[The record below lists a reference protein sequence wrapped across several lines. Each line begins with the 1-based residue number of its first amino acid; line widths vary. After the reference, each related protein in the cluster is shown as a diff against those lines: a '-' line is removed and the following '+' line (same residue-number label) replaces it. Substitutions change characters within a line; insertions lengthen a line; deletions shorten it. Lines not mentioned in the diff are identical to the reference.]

1 MYESILAKIPPR
13 VVLDPY
19 WQVLDAIRWMP
30 SKFTLSDLRERI
42 TSEIK
47 EYDKIGLESLC
58 DELKKALNVIDETVG
73 YLVDAGLMEE
83 SEDGFVKSEEYYR
96 FFRFLR
102 ESFRDDLRSI
112 VAWAVWY
119 LYDKGSSEFETSE
132 VLAIAPSLMKDRV
145 ERALKSLNI
154 EFKDGR

>member
-30 SKFTLSDLRERI
+30 SKFTLKDLRERI

-47 EYDKIGLESLC
+47 EYGRIGLESLC
-58 DELKKALNVIDETVG
+58 DELKKALNVVDETIG

-96 FFRFLR
+96 ILQI
-102 ESFRDDLRSI
+102 L
-112 VAWAVWY
+112 
-119 LYDKGSSEFETSE
+119 
-132 VLAIAPSLMKDRV
+132 
-145 ERALKSLNI
+145 
-154 EFKDGR
+154 